1 METAATASSTLRR
14 PGLWLPAI
22 EQLELGD
29 VFEEVL
35 PHEPRRNGVAAG
47 KCLISLWL
55 GPAGVAFFGRR
66 A

>member
-1 METAATASSTLRR
+1 METAADCFVDAAKAGFMVARNQ
-14 PGLWLPAI
+14 
-22 EQLELGD
+22 QLELGD

-47 KCLISLWL
+47 KLLDSAV
-55 GPAGVAFFGRR
+55 GPAASLFGRR